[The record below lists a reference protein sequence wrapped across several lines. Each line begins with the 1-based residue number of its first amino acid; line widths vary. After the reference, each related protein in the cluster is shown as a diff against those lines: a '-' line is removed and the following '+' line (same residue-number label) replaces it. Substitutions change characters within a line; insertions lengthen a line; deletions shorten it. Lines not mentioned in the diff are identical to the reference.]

1 MGGRVSGKSTS
12 VPRIGPLGRRTKL
25 RASYHY
31 RRKGERRGI
40 GAPAKALAA
49 SGQFQLQKRLNSETM
64 QQTAE
69 ATVSRLR
76 GPYFPDCPYTIAV
89 SSARSATRI
98 SGAGQKEQE
107 LKKLYIGNLPFSAT
121 EEQLNE
127 WFSRVH
133 VPPSAVTLITPHFPA
148 P

>member
-1 MGGRVSGKSTS
+1 MVGSVSGKSII

-40 GAPAKALAA
+40 GAPGKALAA

-76 GPYFPDCPYTIAV
+76 GAYFPDCPYTIPV
-89 SSARSATRI
+89 SSASSPIRI
-98 SGAGQKEQE
+98 SVSG
-107 LKKLYIGNLPFSAT
+107 KKDPGGK
-121 EEQLNE
+121 
-127 WFSRVH
+127 
-133 VPPSAVTLITPHFPA
+133 
-148 P
+148 